1 MLAWGGVTRQLNAFI
16 FFFLSSFSSVH
27 TLQHGCVCVHTQND
41 RKIFFFLKKK
51 RGFAMM
57 RFSNVM
63 STRWRLP
70 CRPPVSIDE
79 LPDHFGYLASFFFFF
94 SFGTSI
100 GFIVYTGRPFFFFLL
115 FTRIRSFPL
124 YQGQQQKKSSDDLRT
139 SSESLPSIDGSLFD
153 IGTRICKTR

>member
-1 MLAWGGVTRQLNAFI
+1 
-16 FFFLSSFSSVH
+16 
-27 TLQHGCVCVHTQND
+27 
-41 RKIFFFLKKK
+41 
-51 RGFAMM
+51 M

-79 LPDHFGYLASFFFFF
+79 LPDHFGYLAFFFLF
-94 SFGTSI
+94 FGTSI

-153 IGTRICKTR
+153 IGTRICKTRWCSAVIFKHSCIFFFIFIFFFCRWFNASFSDRRATVVAFHVFDELFRELVLFVL